1 MVATIEELSEIP
13 STGKVVIDFFATWC
27 GPCKRIAPVYVEL
40 SEKFPSITFLKCDVD
55 EAEEVSSFYGV
66 QSLPTFLLINNGSI
80 IKTVE
85 GANINELL
93 DSLVAFEKQ

>member
-1 MVATIEELSEIP
+1 MVQTIDERSEIP
-13 STGKVVIDFFATWC
+13 STGKVIVDFFATWC
-27 GPCKRIAPVYVEL
+27 GPCKRIAPFFQEL
-40 SEKFPSITFLKCDVD
+40 SEKFPTITFLKCDVD